1 MYSAKINGQPTTFG
15 TSGMLYQSNKLMY
28 DRTTNSLWNQFTG
41 EPIAGPL
48 ASSGMRL
55 PYFAS
60 VVTTWEDWLAEHP
73 DTTVLSLET
82 GIYDPST
89 YTNEWEPDAIYHKYF
104 ASPDTMFPVFNRDTT
119 LAPKQTVIGV
129 NVGDAFK
136 AYATSAFSV
145 EPVINDVVGG
155 RSIVLV
161 GSSLFGTGRVYERN
175 GQTFTEDG
183 DGLLDES
190 GTRWTIGEVELTEV
204 GGTGTLARI
213 PTITSFWHGWFSFHP
228 DTALYQSP

>member
-1 MYSAKINGQPTTFG
+1 MYSAKINGEPTTFG

-82 GIYDPST
+82 GIYDSAHLHERMGAGRHLPRVLRVSRYDVPRLQPRYGARCRSRRSSASTSGTPTRPTPPPPSPSSLSSMT
-89 YTNEWEPDAIYHKYF
+89 WSAVGRSSWSDR
-104 ASPDTMFPVFNRDTT
+104 ASSER
-119 LAPKQTVIGV
+119 AGC
-129 NVGDAFK
+129 
-136 AYATSAFSV
+136 TSATAKRSRRMAMACSITA
-145 EPVINDVVGG
+145 ERAG
-155 RSIVLV
+155 RSAK
-161 GSSLFGTGRVYERN
+161 SS
-175 GQTFTEDG
+175 
-183 DGLLDES
+183 
-190 GTRWTIGEVELTEV
+190 
-204 GGTGTLARI
+204 
-213 PTITSFWHGWFSFHP
+213 
-228 DTALYQSP
+228 

>member
-1 MYSAKINGQPTTFG
+1 
-15 TSGMLYQSNKLMY
+15 
-28 DRTTNSLWNQFTG
+28 
-41 EPIAGPL
+41 
-48 ASSGMRL
+48 
-55 PYFAS
+55 
-60 VVTTWEDWLAEHP
+60 
-73 DTTVLSLET
+73 
-82 GIYDPST
+82 
-89 YTNEWEPDAIYHKYF
+89 
-104 ASPDTMFPVFNRDTT
+104 MFPVFNRDTA

-129 NVGDAFK
+129 NIGDAYK

-228 DTALYQSP
+228 DTALYGSP